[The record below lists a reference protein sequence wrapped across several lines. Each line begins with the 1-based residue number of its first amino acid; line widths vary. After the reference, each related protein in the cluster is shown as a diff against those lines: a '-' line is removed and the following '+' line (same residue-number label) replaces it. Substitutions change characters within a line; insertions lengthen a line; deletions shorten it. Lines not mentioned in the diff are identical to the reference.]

1 MLWVATMTSISQ
13 PQNLKLFGDIK
24 GTNVMV
30 LIDSGIIHN
39 FIDHWVAKNLNIFIY
54 LTANFQLSILGNKT
68 TTCDEKFHK
77 VEIPIEDYTLTLLM
91 YLMEMRGVDIILG
104 TQWLET
110 LGTIRLNLR
119 EQFINFYEDER
130 KYNIYSINFPLPK
143 LCHPI
148 KWKKW

>member
-1 MLWVATMTSISQ
+1 
-13 PQNLKLFGDIK
+13 
-24 GTNVMV
+24 
-30 LIDSGIIHN
+30 
-39 FIDHWVAKNLNIFIY
+39 
-54 LTANFQLSILGNKT
+54 
-68 TTCDEKFHK
+68 
-77 VEIPIEDYTLTLLM
+77 M

-143 LCHPI
+143 LCLPI
-148 KWKKW
+148 KWKK